1 MMDKVVYEQDF
12 LMLLS
17 LSGLQQRRD
26 ICSLS
31 KDLMRGELCY
41 RQKIFCFLTDLIY
54 LRVRS

>member
-31 KDLMRGELCY
+31 KDLMREN
-41 RQKIFCFLTDLIY
+41 RVTDRRY
-54 LRVRS
+54 SVF